1 MIACVGQQ
9 NIDGKRIPYGFTDR
23 TLPHY
28 KKYDD
33 GAEARG
39 FIESSFIRGLTP
51 QEFFF
56 HAMSGREGLIDTA
69 VKTADTGYIQRQL
82 VKAMEDLVT
91 QNDGTVRDSKM
102 NILQFHYGEDGINST
117 KIENQSLDY
126 KLGAADIRALYGMN
140 GVDLTQI
147 VSGGVEDATSA
158 LHTFVEGEGPD
169 KRYRGG
175 ILGDR
180 ILLTETVFKK
190 GASIALFS
198 PVNIERMILNAENQ
212 GTFKG
217 KQTDLTPLHVLE
229 GITKVIERTQP
240 YNQIWKA
247 LLRFHLAPHKMIV
260 DQRFPRAVF
269 DAICE
274 RIIMRN
280 WKSQAQPGEQVGIIA
295 AQSIGEP
302 STQMTLNTFHLAG
315 VAAKS
320 NVTRGVPRLKEL
332 LKVTQNPKATS
343 LTIYLKPEYR
353 SSKERAR
360 EVAQDLELTLLRD
373 IVTKTAIYFDPK
385 DDETVIEEDKDL
397 INFFKA
403 FELVGVEK
411 EASESSDKSKWLLRM
426 EFDREKMF
434 NKNISM
440 DDINFAL
447 QKQTLVTSIQTI
459 YSDYNSPRQIMRLR
473 MYKDDE
479 AVNSADGL
487 DDLAAMKKL
496 QNKLLTSI
504 IIRGVPSIKAVTYR
518 KIKDFKEA
526 DGEDYKPIEEYVLD
540 TDGSNILEA
549 INHPMVDASRIYTT
563 DVYDVLSLL
572 GVEAARSILLSEIT
586 GLFEEVGLNFRHL
599 GLLCDVMT
607 RGGRLMS
614 IDRYG
619 INKNDIGPLAK
630 ASFEETEKILL
641 KAALFSEVDP
651 ITGVSANIMTGQPI
665 RGGTA
670 FSQIMLDEAAL
681 MRVQKGLPPS
691 ELDEEDTEWT
701 EEEKDAMLHKGE
713 SSDLCN
719 DTALRVNMLVPN
731 VENVENEEELDM
743 VLL

>member
-1 MIACVGQQ
+1 
-9 NIDGKRIPYGFTDR
+9 
-23 TLPHY
+23 
-28 KKYDD
+28 
-33 GAEARG
+33 
-39 FIESSFIRGLTP
+39 
-51 QEFFF
+51 
-56 HAMSGREGLIDTA
+56 
-69 VKTADTGYIQRQL
+69 
-82 VKAMEDLVT
+82 
-91 QNDGTVRDSKM
+91 
-102 NILQFHYGEDGINST
+102 
-117 KIENQSLDY
+117 
-126 KLGAADIRALYGMN
+126 
-140 GVDLTQI
+140 
-147 VSGGVEDATSA
+147 
-158 LHTFVEGEGPD
+158 
-169 KRYRGG
+169 
-175 ILGDR
+175 
-180 ILLTETVFKK
+180 
-190 GASIALFS
+190 
-198 PVNIERMILNAENQ
+198 
-212 GTFKG
+212 
-217 KQTDLTPLHVLE
+217 
-229 GITKVIERTQP
+229 
-240 YNQIWKA
+240 
-247 LLRFHLAPHKMIV
+247 
-260 DQRFPRAVF
+260 
-269 DAICE
+269 
-274 RIIMRN
+274 
-280 WKSQAQPGEQVGIIA
+280 
-295 AQSIGEP
+295 
-302 STQMTLNTFHLAG
+302 
-315 VAAKS
+315 
-320 NVTRGVPRLKEL
+320 
-332 LKVTQNPKATS
+332 
-343 LTIYLKPEYR
+343 
-353 SSKERAR
+353 
-360 EVAQDLELTLLRD
+360 
-373 IVTKTAIYFDPK
+373 
-385 DDETVIEEDKDL
+385 
-397 INFFKA
+397 
-403 FELVGVEK
+403 
-411 EASESSDKSKWLLRM
+411 
-426 EFDREKMF
+426 
-434 NKNISM
+434 M

-651 ITGVSANIMTGQPI
+651 ITGVRANIMTGQPI